1 MNVNNKNRVLIVDD
15 NTSNLSVLFK
25 VLQQANF
32 KVLIAESG
40 KSALKRIKYLK
51 PDIILLDIMM
61 PEMDGFETCRR
72 LKANEESKHIPVIF
86 MTALAD
92 TADKVKGFELGAV
105 DYITKP
111 VQVEEVVA
119 RLNTHLTICRLQNNL
134 LQQNE
139 QFTQEIAKRKQVE
152 KELRKF
158 SRAVEQSA
166 NTIVITDTNGTIEF
180 VNPAFSVKTGYSSTE
195 VIGQNPRVLNSGKQP
210 QECYQQLWATISSG
224 QVWQGELLNKR
235 KNGELYWEF
244 ATISPVKNQS
254 EQITHYVAIKE
265 DITERKRA
273 EQEIT
278 RLNERLKGENM
289 RMKAELDVTR
299 QLQQI
304 LLPKQEEFNKIKG
317 LEIAGFMAPADKV
330 GGDYYDVLQHN
341 GRIKI
346 GIGDVTGHG
355 LESGVLA
362 IMVQTAVR
370 TLLNNGDTDPVKIL
384 STINRTIYDNVQ
396 RMNSE
401 KNLTLALLD
410 YQDGQLSLS
419 GQHEYMIVVRQGEV
433 EVIDTVDLGFPIG
446 LEEDIADFVAEV
458 KVPLNL
464 GDVVVLYTDGIT
476 EAENLQSVLYG
487 LERLCEVVKQNWQ
500 RSADE
505 ILQAIITDVRQHIGT
520 QQVYDDITLLVLK
533 QKTTRIV

>member
-362 IMVQTAVR
+362 IMV
-370 TLLNNGDTDPVKIL
+370 
-384 STINRTIYDNVQ
+384 
-396 RMNSE
+396 
-401 KNLTLALLD
+401 
-410 YQDGQLSLS
+410 
-419 GQHEYMIVVRQGEV
+419 
-433 EVIDTVDLGFPIG
+433 
-446 LEEDIADFVAEV
+446 
-458 KVPLNL
+458 
-464 GDVVVLYTDGIT
+464 
-476 EAENLQSVLYG
+476 
-487 LERLCEVVKQNWQ
+487 
-500 RSADE
+500 
-505 ILQAIITDVRQHIGT
+505 
-520 QQVYDDITLLVLK
+520 
-533 QKTTRIV
+533 